1 MKRLNYAI
9 VFVSDMKRSVA
20 FYRDVLGLPLKFE
33 SPHWTEFANQGSAIA
48 LHLAD
53 SVNPEGTSQ
62 GSNPAGTCQL
72 GFHLVTSDAEGG
84 ESLDEAHRRLQAQG
98 VKCVMPP
105 RTEEFGIRQ
114 AVYADPD
121 GLQFTLAESVKK

>member
-1 MKRLNYAI
+1 MKKLNMAI

-33 SPHWTEFANQGSAIA
+33 SPHWTEFANEGSTIA

-53 SVNPEGTSQ
+53 SVNPETAGE
-62 GSNPAGTCQL
+62 GRNPAGSCQL
-72 GFHLVTSDAEGG
+72 GFHVDN
-84 ESLDEAHRRLQAQG
+84 LDDLHRQLQSQG
-98 VKCVMPP
+98 VKCLTPP

-114 AVYADPD
+114 AIYADPD
-121 GLQFTLAESVKK
+121 GLPFTLAQTIKK